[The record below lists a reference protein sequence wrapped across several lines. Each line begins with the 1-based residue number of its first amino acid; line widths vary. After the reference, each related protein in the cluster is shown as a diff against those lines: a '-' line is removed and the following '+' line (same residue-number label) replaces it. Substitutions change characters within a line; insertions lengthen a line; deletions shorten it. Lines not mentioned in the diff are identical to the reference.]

1 MLAPRAPA
9 VDAAHGV
16 RGAGMGRAGG
26 VSRRAAL
33 GLGIACLAC
42 RAAAA
47 APLACLDGD
56 GEAPAAG
63 ATAAAPR
70 EHRAAR
76 GPHRVLV
83 RSWPDDAL
91 HGGLDGATPRLAA
104 QAGLDALAAWRAA
117 GFPAPKLAA
126 GGTLIIE
133 LRNLEGARGGAS
145 PSWDHVKVERLL
157 RPAALRDTVFHESFH
172 LVQHAANPAPALLMP
187 EGEAILFTP
196 MLREGGARVMEAMA
210 RATPTRY
217 EEEAEAWFLPD
228 PPPLGH
234 VRGGARGTPDGPSYA
249 GGLFWAYAAE
259 QHGGAPDAPFAREIR
274 TQRAVL
280 EATRRR
286 PGPASLATLREARAL
301 LPGPGDFDRFL
312 YVEGDPALPACA
324 ETLWGNF
331 LLALA
336 LNGTAGADSR
346 FRFAAAGT
354 WRGAAGRPAAAQP
367 LALGEAADTGALPPF
382 AHRVFRLA
390 LAPQEATRLLR
401 LRWLPDEGLADALV
415 QLAVLDRAGELRDL
429 LRHDAAAGALDRVLP
444 LREASALVVILA
456 SRVQPGR
463 GRLLLEPA
471 ADAPI
476 LAATPWNAADG
487 RLLTH
492 DPAIR
497 AHDWR
502 SADLGFN
509 PVAQRDAAG
518 PYRLLLLSLRNRG
531 TLPAAGI
538 EARAEWRPLRGGS
551 EQPLRGGTWQPLEP
565 HAPPPAT
572 LLPDDECRRLLRED
586 TAPVTR
592 AQLPCVVSSAGRA
605 EDPTPLYDRAAA
617 MFRWRG
623 PDIRGALIRVTARAA
638 GDPNRAL
645 AVLASFGGPPPMQ
658 PLPES
663 TADAR

>member
-1 MLAPRAPA
+1 
-9 VDAAHGV
+9 
-16 RGAGMGRAGG
+16 MGRARG

-33 GLGIACLAC
+33 GLGLACLAC
-42 RAAAA
+42 RAAA

-56 GEAPAAG
+56 GEASAVAIPAA
-63 ATAAAPR
+63 ALR
-70 EHRAAR
+70 EHHAAR

-91 HGGLDGATPRLAA
+91 HGGLDAATPRLAA

-126 GGTLIIE
+126 GGALVIE
-133 LRNLEGARGGAS
+133 LRNLDGARGGAS
-145 PSWDHVKVERLL
+145 PAWDHVKVERLL
-157 RPAALRDTVFHESFH
+157 RPAALRDTIFHESFH
-172 LVQHAANPAPALLMP
+172 LVQHAANATPALLMP
-187 EGEAILFTP
+187 EGEPILFTP

-217 EEEAEAWFLPD
+217 EEEAEAWFLPR

-234 VRGGARGTPDGPSYA
+234 VRGGARGTLEGPSYA
-249 GGLFWAYAAE
+249 GGIVWAYAAE
-259 QHGGAPDAPFAREIR
+259 QHGGAPDTPFAREIR

-286 PGPASLATLREARAL
+286 PGPATLATLREARAL

-312 YVEGDPALPACA
+312 YVGGDPALPACA

-331 LLALA
+331 LMALA

-354 WRGAAGRPAAAQP
+354 WRGIAGRPAAAQP
-367 LALGEAADTGALPPF
+367 LAPGEAAQTGPLPPF

-390 LAPQEATRLLR
+390 LEPAGATRLLR
-401 LRWLPDEGLADALV
+401 LRWVPEDGMADALV
-415 QLAVLDRAGELRDL
+415 QVAILDRAGELRDL
-429 LRHDAAAGALDRVLP
+429 LRHDAAAGPLDRVLP
-444 LREASALVVILA
+444 LREAAALVVVLA
-456 SRVQPGR
+456 SRAAAGR

-471 ADAPI
+471 ADAPV
-476 LAATPWNAADG
+476 LAATPWNAPDG
-487 RLLTH
+487 RLLAH

-502 SADLGFN
+502 SADLGVN

-518 PYRLLLLSLRNRG
+518 PYHLLLLSLRNRG

-538 EARAEWRPLRGGS
+538 EARAEWRPLRGGAW
-551 EQPLRGGTWQPLEP
+551 TPLEP
-565 HAPPPAT
+565 HAPPPAS
-572 LLPDDECRRLLRED
+572 LLPDDECRRLLREE
-586 TAPVTR
+586 TGPVTR
-592 AQLPCVVSSAGRA
+592 AQLPCVISLAGRA
-605 EDPTPLYDRAAA
+605 EDPAPLYDRAAA

-638 GDPNRAL
+638 GDPNGAL

-658 PLPES
+658 PLPGR